1 MKCLLNFTA
10 NIKLFYMKKL
20 LFSVLLLTT
29 TVAALQAQTTKGDWM
44 VGGNFRLNTSGN
56 TEISLTPNAGLFV
69 IKNLAFGGN
78 VNFNYSKDGI
88 TKTTAFGIGPY
99 VRYYFGSANIRPIL
113 HGNFNFLSSKV
124 KINNVSSTNNGTNF
138 FLGGGGAIFI
148 SEHASLDI
156 LAGYDHTDYNSL
168 DGTGG
173 FALNIG
179 FQVYLHKHQMDR
191 VRGKKAQD

>member
-1 MKCLLNFTA
+1 
-10 NIKLFYMKKL
+10 MKKFVL
-20 LFSVLLLTT
+20 SMLLLAT
-29 TVAALQAQTTKGDWM
+29 TVAAVQAQTAKGDWM

-56 TEISLTPNAGLFV
+56 TEISLTPNAGLFF

-78 VNFNYSKDGI
+78 VNLNYSKDGL

-99 VRYYFGSANIRPIL
+99 ARYYFSSADVRPIL
-113 HGNFNFLSSKV
+113 HANFNFLSSKV
-124 KINNVSSTNNGTNF
+124 KVNGTSSTNNGTNF
-138 FLGGGGAIFI
+138 FLGGGAAIFI
-148 SEHASLDI
+148 SEHVSLDI
-156 LAGYDHTDYNSL
+156 LGGYDHTDYNSL

-191 VRGKKAQD
+191 VRGKKTKD